1 VRAGNIAGL
10 VIIIVAA
17 LWAPKIQD
25 FGSVVKYCQQLLSY
39 LAPPVVAVFLAGL
52 FWKRASAT
60 GAFVALV
67 SGLVLAVLL
76 MIFRDQTPLADW
88 NFLYVAPL
96 LLVISLGILAAFSLV
111 TAPPTADVVERFV
124 WQPAFYQTESAEL
137 AKVPWYQ
144 NYRIL
149 PVILSVVTGVFI
161 FIWR

>member
-1 VRAGNIAGL
+1 
-10 VIIIVAA
+10 
-17 LWAPKIQD
+17 
-25 FGSVVKYCQQLLSY
+25 
-39 LAPPVVAVFLAGL
+39 
-52 FWKRASAT
+52 
-60 GAFVALV
+60 
-67 SGLVLAVLL
+67 LVLAVLL